1 MITIVS
7 GLPRCGTSLM
17 MQMLAAGGVP
27 VLSDGERKADDDNPR
42 GYFEWEPI
50 KQLPKQPSLI
60 DQAEGRAVKCI
71 SQLLMALPSNR
82 SYRIIFMRRPLREV
96 LASQAE
102 MLRRRGTTGPAM
114 DNSALLKA
122 FEAHLKQVELWLKE
136 KSEASVLQLNYH
148 DVLREPLL
156 TSQRIEEFF
165 AMPLDTKAMADEVV
179 PTLYRQRAQ
188 ENASPAN

>member
-1 MITIVS
+1 
-7 GLPRCGTSLM
+7 M

-148 DVLREPLL
+148 DVLREPLR